1 MSPQQSRN
9 RNTANKSASTQERC
23 PCLEI
28 MDFFRTRLGV
38 SSEVRK
44 HLENSRVEFLKAIR
58 VVLDERIEHLSKA
71 AQHGTKIAVE

>member
-1 MSPQQSRN
+1 MSPQRQTN
-9 RNTANKSASTQERC
+9 RSTARKSAAQERC

-28 MDFFRTRLGV
+28 MDFFRARLGV
-38 SSEVRK
+38 SAEVRK

-58 VVLDERIEHLSKA
+58 VVLDERIERLSKA

>member
-1 MSPQQSRN
+1 MSPQRQS
-9 RNTANKSASTQERC
+9 NKNAASKNAATQERC

-38 SSEVRK
+38 SADVRQ

-58 VVLDERIEHLSKA
+58 VVLDERIEHLSRA

>member
-1 MSPQQSRN
+1 MSPQRQTN
-9 RNTANKSASTQERC
+9 QRNTRKSTTEDRC

-38 SSEVRK
+38 SAEVRK

>member
-1 MSPQQSRN
+1 MSPQRQTN
-9 RNTANKSASTQERC
+9 RNTARKSASGDRC

-58 VVLDERIEHLSKA
+58 VVLDERIENLSKA
-71 AQHGTKIAVE
+71 SQRGTKIAVD

>member
-1 MSPQQSRN
+1 MSPQRQRN
-9 RNTANKSASTQERC
+9 QRNTRKNTTEDRC

-38 SSEVRK
+38 SAEVRK
-44 HLENSRVEFLKAIR
+44 HLENSRIEFLKAIR

-71 AQHGTKIAVE
+71 AQHGTRIAVE

>member
-1 MSPQQSRN
+1 MSPQRQSN
-9 RNTANKSASTQERC
+9 RNTASKSATRERC

-28 MDFFRTRLGV
+28 MDFFRARLGV
-38 SSEVRK
+38 SAEVKR

-71 AQHGTKIAVE
+71 AAHGTRIAVE

>member
-1 MSPQQSRN
+1 MSPQRQSN
-9 RNTANKSASTQERC
+9 KNAASKSAAAQERC

-28 MDFFRTRLGV
+28 MDLFRTRLGV

-71 AQHGTKIAVE
+71 GQHGTKIAVE

>member
-1 MSPQQSRN
+1 MSPQRQSK
-9 RNTANKSASTQERC
+9 RNTEHKATAERC

-28 MDFFRTRLGV
+28 MDFFRTRFGV
-38 SSEVRK
+38 SAEVRK

-71 AQHGTKIAVE
+71 AAHGTRIAVE

>member
-1 MSPQQSRN
+1 MSPQRQSNQRTT
-9 RNTANKSASTQERC
+9 RKSAAEERC

>member
-1 MSPQQSRN
+1 MSPQRQSKRN
-9 RNTANKSASTQERC
+9 AEREARAQRC

-38 SSEVRK
+38 SAEVRK

-71 AQHGTKIAVE
+71 AAHGTHIAVE

>member
-1 MSPQQSRN
+1 MSPQRQTN
-9 RNTANKSASTQERC
+9 RSTARKSATEERC

-38 SSEVRK
+38 SAEVRK

-58 VVLDERIEHLSKA
+58 VVLDERIERLSKA

>member
-1 MSPQQSRN
+1 MSPQRQS
-9 RNTANKSASTQERC
+9 NKNNASRSATTQERC

-58 VVLDERIEHLSKA
+58 AVLDERIENLSKA
-71 AQHGTKIAVE
+71 SQRGTKIAVD

>member
-1 MSPQQSRN
+1 MSPQRQTN
-9 RNTANKSASTQERC
+9 RNTARKSVAEERC

-58 VVLDERIEHLSKA
+58 VVLDERIENLSKA
-71 AQHGTKIAVE
+71 SQRGTKIAVE